1 MEPKERGPPAKIYTA
16 NLKPL
21 METIGSIAPDYLGW
35 AGSETKL
42 KTVSRL
48 IFEYFPR
55 YTSIE
60 KKHLHYVLKNRSWDT
75 IALSFF
81 SFLMLIGLDF
91 VIKEWDMPELIKAQI
106 MYMAPTMF
114 LSTDTIKDDKPLST
128 EVNDLKKE
136 IIENLSS
143 PEKAF
148 FEELLIDLRKFGV
161 LKSHERSV
169 R

>member
-1 MEPKERGPPAKIYTA
+1 
-16 NLKPL
+16 
-21 METIGSIAPDYLGW
+21 
-35 AGSETKL
+35 
-42 KTVSRL
+42 
-48 IFEYFPR
+48 
-55 YTSIE
+55 
-60 KKHLHYVLKNRSWDT
+60 
-75 IALSFF
+75 
-81 SFLMLIGLDF
+81 MLIGLDF